1 MIFWILLRIC
11 VNIFWHLTFELFLKV
26 QQHWFNSLSSYK
38 ISLKHYFIISVFLL
52 LLRSQKISK
61 HFYYILFYLIKTTE
75 SMSSDTL
82 YKGHLFEKLQ
92 EDYRIKEGLKACMNC
107 GVCTAVCPAAEFY
120 KYNPKNIVNIVQ
132 RKDEDELETLLKSDT
147 IWYCGECM
155 SCVTRCPRGNAPGL
169 IIMALRKLAMQTGYY
184 MESEKGR
191 QQYILVKDLCGNILN
206 HGYCIYPRNFSYD

>member
-1 MIFWILLRIC
+1 MFFYYFC
-11 VNIFWHLTFELFLKV
+11 VHK
-26 QQHWFNSLSSYK
+26 
-38 ISLKHYFIISVFLL
+38 
-52 LLRSQKISK
+52 KISK
-61 HFYYILFYLIKTTE
+61 RFYYILFYLIKKTTE
-75 SMSSDTL
+75 IMSSDTL

-132 RKDEDELETLLKSDT
+132 RKDEDELEALLKSDT

-169 IIMALRKLAMQTGYY
+169 IIMALRKLA
-184 MESEKGR
+184 
-191 QQYILVKDLCGNILN
+191 ILN
-206 HGYCIYPRNFSYD
+206 PGAGGYFQLASPFIMFVQCFFADIHEGCTFVS